1 MNVIIFGPPGA
12 GKGTQSQFIV
22 KKFNLYQ
29 LSTGDLL
36 REEIKKKTELGIKI
50 EKIIES
56 GNFVSD
62 DIANTLLKKVI
73 IDKRYRNNIIFDGYP
88 RNIEQAKILESMLNS
103 DNQKID
109 IIIFLNVEKK
119 IVEKRILGRI
129 ICEKCNKTFND
140 YFNKEEIKKHD
151 CGSKYLKKR
160 NDDNLQTIISRYDT
174 YMNKT
179 KPVLNFYS
187 SRKYFYEI
195 DGAQEINVIMLK
207 IEQLLTDLRH

>member
-1 MNVIIFGPPGA
+1 VNVIIFGPPGA

>member
-179 KPVLNFYS
+179 KHVLNFYS

>member
-140 YFNKEEIKKHD
+140 YFNKEEIKKHN

-160 NDDNLQTIISRYDT
+160 NDDNLETIISRYDT

-179 KPVLNFYS
+179 KPVLDFYS
-187 SRKYFYEI
+187 SRNYFYEI

-207 IEQLLTDLRH
+207 IDQLLTDLKH

>member
-73 IDKRYRNNIIFDGYP
+73 IDKRFRNNIIFDGYP

>member
-1 MNVIIFGPPGA
+1 M
-12 GKGTQSQFIV
+12 
-22 KKFNLYQ
+22 
-29 LSTGDLL
+29 
-36 REEIKKKTELGIKI
+36 
-50 EKIIES
+50 
-56 GNFVSD
+56 
-62 DIANTLLKKVI
+62 
-73 IDKRYRNNIIFDGYP
+73 
-88 RNIEQAKILESMLNS
+88 
-103 DNQKID
+103 
-109 IIIFLNVEKK
+109 
-119 IVEKRILGRI
+119 GRI

>member
-129 ICEKCNKTFND
+129 TCEKCNKTFND
-140 YFNKEEIKKHD
+140 YFNKEEIKKHN

-160 NDDNLQTIISRYDT
+160 NDDNLETIISRYDT

-179 KPVLNFYS
+179 KPVLDFYS
-187 SRKYFYEI
+187 SRNYFYEI

-207 IEQLLTDLRH
+207 IDQLLTDLKH